1 MSDVM
6 GMENTYV
13 QEPYLYKLS
22 SLYKEDYVPGFEPE
36 PTSASELPEITKFA
50 ENFAKSVLEIWAG
63 KRPASHLSKYCHRS
77 VYQDLVT
84 AIGYQ
89 KEVGKFRRIYINQP
103 LDGLCESTVT
113 VRFKDRLR
121 SMALRFEGVDHKWIC
136 TSLDLI

>member
-1 MSDVM
+1 MAKFEICQMLWVWKILM
-6 GMENTYV
+6 
-13 QEPYLYKLS
+13 YKNHIFTSYQAFIKKIMFQDLS
-22 SLYKEDYVPGFEPE
+22 
-36 PTSASELPEITKFA
+36 
-50 ENFAKSVLEIWAG
+50 AKSVLEIWAG